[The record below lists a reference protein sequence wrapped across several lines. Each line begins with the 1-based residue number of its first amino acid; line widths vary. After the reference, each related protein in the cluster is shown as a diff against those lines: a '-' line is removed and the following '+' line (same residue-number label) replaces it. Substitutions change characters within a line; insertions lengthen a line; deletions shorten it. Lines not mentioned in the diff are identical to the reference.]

1 MGEYGRKYKARDGLG
16 TRRIRSS
23 RRVWESMG
31 EKDMTRDGLGT
42 ERIWNDGERKERDRD
57 GLGTRRIWNDRERK
71 RKDWNGLYIRKGKGM
86 MEMTGRTRDGKDRD

>member
-23 RRVWESMG
+23 GRVWESMG

-42 ERIWNDGERKERDRD
+42 ERIWNDGERKER
-57 GLGTRRIWNDRERK
+57 
-71 RKDWNGLYIRKGKGM
+71 
-86 MEMTGRTRDGKDRD
+86 GRV